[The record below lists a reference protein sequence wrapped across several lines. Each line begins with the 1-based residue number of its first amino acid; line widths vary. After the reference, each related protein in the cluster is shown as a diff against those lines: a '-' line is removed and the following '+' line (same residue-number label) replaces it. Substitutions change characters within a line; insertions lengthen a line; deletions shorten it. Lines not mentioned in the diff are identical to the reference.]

1 MATREYSGSAPACA
15 PPTKQE
21 ILSSFARTVGAA
33 TYRAYEAGDRRLA
46 DNIVAWADKFIS
58 DGGLAA

>member
-21 ILSSFARTVGAA
+21 ILSGFVGTVA
-33 TYRAYEAGDRRLA
+33 TVVCEAMEAGDTVLA
-46 DNIVAWADKFIS
+46 DNIVAWADKFIA